1 MTLQEDTGTRSQIL
15 RFVVRYK
22 RLVEY
27 GKTMWLDLVRGSLV
41 DSELKEGKVGEA
53 WGVMGPHLKGLL
65 EGDIHVA
72 ELLNDQLKG
81 VWESSKQ
88 IAKGDPQAERSIGGN
103 TWRALVWASLS
114 ILSTTGN
121 ELPILGKMSKQALPD
136 WIRDRVRVSLPF
148 NQDIYQDPTFI
159 MLKIDV
165 DNAIGGVAS
174 PESLKELLERS
185 PELVTEISVLWCKTQ
200 FSDTIKEF
208 MLWSQIGQF
217 TQKGMVPA
225 VKHCFV
231 TVPNAAKAERL
242 TATSIKAKR
251 VKSFDGGAYWGIG
264 EFPGSPMKG
273 VFDIIPNW
281 RDRIPELSSV
291 RNESLLF
298 KRLGLVD

>member
-1 MTLQEDTGTRSQIL
+1 
-15 RFVVRYK
+15 
-22 RLVEY
+22 
-27 GKTMWLDLVRGSLV
+27 
-41 DSELKEGKVGEA
+41 
-53 WGVMGPHLKGLL
+53 
-65 EGDIHVA
+65 
-72 ELLNDQLKG
+72 
-81 VWESSKQ
+81 
-88 IAKGDPQAERSIGGN
+88 
-103 TWRALVWASLS
+103 
-114 ILSTTGN
+114 
-121 ELPILGKMSKQALPD
+121 
-136 WIRDRVRVSLPF
+136 
-148 NQDIYQDPTFI
+148 
-159 MLKIDV
+159 
-165 DNAIGGVAS
+165 
-174 PESLKELLERS
+174 
-185 PELVTEISVLWCKTQ
+185 
-200 FSDTIKEF
+200 

-273 VFDIIPNW
+273 VFDIIPDW